1 VTSIPLP
8 SQKLFGQINHWIGR
22 RGSVLRGLL
31 VYLGPARLRDEFAR
45 LRPVQRGL
53 IIGLAAWITFVVVV
67 TIVAI
72 VSVEL
77 SGSDFHAFGLRASAE
92 PSSGQRPPADYEVIL
107 QRPLFSRSRQA
118 ATVILS
124 TPTPPPA
131 RSDQNIVLKGVF
143 MNGVIAKAFLTST
156 QNPLGTWIETNGEI
170 AGWRVVSISPDQVVL
185 NVQNEKMVV
194 PLGVKEGGDS
204 ALNGRLSLP
213 QKTNAMPARFRS
225 KMMIPA
231 GPEITAGAPIAAPVA
246 PLGINGAGR

>member
-1 VTSIPLP
+1 MTSIPLP
-8 SQKLFGQINHWIGR
+8 SQRLFGQINHWIGR
-22 RGSVLRGLL
+22 RGSALVRGLL
-31 VYLGPARLRDEFAR
+31 AYLGPARLRDEFAR

-53 IIGLAAWITFVVVV
+53 IIGLTAWITFVVVV

-92 PSSGQRPPADYEVIL
+92 PSSGQRSPADYEVIL

-118 ATVILS
+118 TTVILS
-124 TPTPPPA
+124 TPPPA

-143 MNGVIAKAFLTST
+143 MNGAIAKAFLTST
-156 QNPLGTWIETNGEI
+156 QNPLGIWIETNGEI

-204 ALNGRLSLP
+204 ALNGRSSLP
-213 QKTNAMPARFRS
+213 QKTNAMPARFGG

-231 GPEITAGAPIAAPVA
+231 GPEIAGGAPIAAPIA